1 MNYHLQ
7 KPSAI
12 STYMDRLV
20 TWCQSGFVLV
30 RITKL
35 HGRNCNEVWDRSF
48 TSTAPACGCYLKQ
61 ASVLADI
68 FLMWSLHPFSFQ
80 FSFDYWNESWFVLS
94 SVLADIF
101 LMWSLHPIS
110 FQFSFDYWNESW
122 FVQNTVPTFYDNC
135 KLDRRIILKNFLEY
149 LPTK

>member
-1 MNYHLQ
+1 MLTCLSLHFCFSFLIAAQQNTNCIKWRSGLNNPALCLFNHLIKSLFCLLRIYQSMNYHLQ

-80 FSFDYWNESWFVLS
+80 FSFDY
-94 SVLADIF
+94 
-101 LMWSLHPIS
+101 
-110 FQFSFDYWNESW
+110 
-122 FVQNTVPTFYDNC
+122 
-135 KLDRRIILKNFLEY
+135 
-149 LPTK
+149 